1 MRRVKGGLA
10 VGGTASAFVALLAW
24 GAAAFACTNLA
35 TISLSSGSGH
45 VGDTITLVGTSFPVP
60 RSSSGAPP
68 TPVVIRWNGADG
80 PMLATV
86 TPDRTGTIS
95 ATFTVPESEPGNL
108 IIIATQKRPIL
119 RPDAPEGA
127 PAGYIDEPG
136 TPARATFLVLAKGEL
151 APIPPVDNDFIGANT
166 DAGTTGVMVLMV
178 LFGTVALSLFAGGVI
193 AFLHQVRSRRY
204 YAALPER
211 LPGGW

>member
-1 MRRVKGGLA
+1 VRWKTSDGKEIA
-10 VGGTASAFVALLAW
+10 TA
-24 GAAAFACTNLA
+24 
-35 TISLSSGSGH
+35 
-45 VGDTITLVGTSFPVP
+45 
-60 RSSSGAPP
+60 
-68 TPVVIRWNGADG
+68 
-80 PMLATV
+80 

-108 IIIATQKRPIL
+108 IIIALQKRPIV
-119 RPDAPEGA
+119 RPDAPEGT
-127 PAGYIDEPG
+127 PPTYVDEPG
-136 TPARATFLVLAKGEL
+136 TPARATFRVLAKGEL
-151 APIPPVDNDFIGANT
+151 APIPPVGNDFIGANT